1 EEPGLEMAEEPGL
14 EMEFE
19 NEPGA
24 QVGTEVVI
32 YNEIPI
38 IGCSHFI
45 SENSENREERNR
57 GVKRSYTNRGDR
69 DGSPE
74 DSQNESSSSFLE
86 GVSGYSSLIFE
97 QDMRELFD
105 FSNSRP
111 YNFEE
116 ESFESI
122 DDTVEAV
129 ENPVQEST
137 SEVLR
142 SAPQPIEAPKSQQQR
157 RRRKKKRTRSF
168 CDNFND
174 VYRLTDE
181 VLGEGACA
189 SVRTCV
195 QLNTG
200 QEFAVKIIMKEPSHP
215 RERVFR
221 EIETFHHCRGHQN
234 IIQLV
239 QFFEEQDRF
248 LLIFEKVY
256 GGPLLAHIQKRVH
269 FTEREASMI
278 IRDVANA
285 LKFLHHKGIA
295 HRDLKPENILCFSQD
310 QVCPVKI
317 CDFDLGSGV
326 VLSKSTSPCSTPELL
341 SPVGSA
347 EFMAPEVVSGFV
359 GEASPYDKR
368 CDLWSLGV
376 IMYILLC
383 GYPPFY
389 GCCGGDCGWER
400 GSACEA
406 CQSML
411 FECIQNGV
419 YEYPEREWAF
429 ISEEAKSLI
438 SNLLVKNASQRYSA
452 ETVLNH
458 PWVAN
463 GGPTTL
469 LDTPTVIRKNNSA
482 RDLAVF
488 AENANAFKRM
498 HMRHIVHSS
507 GPSVHLPEE
516 NIQPSASSASS
527 SMMFSLS
534 PLSDSSL
541 YQRRRGSHSQ

>member
-1 EEPGLEMAEEPGL
+1 MGEEPGVEMGE
-14 EMEFE
+14 
-19 NEPGA
+19 EPGA

-32 YNEIPI
+32 FNRIPI
-38 IGCSHFI
+38 IDCNHFI
-45 SENSENREERNR
+45 SKNSENREEGNR
-57 GVKRSYTNRGDR
+57 CVKRSYSNRDSDGR
-69 DGSPE
+69 GSPE

-86 GVSGYSSLIFE
+86 GVSGYSRLIFE

-105 FSNSRP
+105 FSSSRS
-111 YNFEE
+111 YNFE

-129 ENPVQEST
+129 ENPLQEST

-221 EIETFHHCRGHQN
+221 EIESFHHCRGHQN
-234 IIQLV
+234 IIQLI

-278 IRDVANA
+278 IRDIANA

-411 FECIQNGV
+411 FECIQRGV

-438 SNLLVKNASQRYSA
+438 GHLLVKNASQRYSA

-469 LDTPTVIRKNNSA
+469 LDTPTVIRK
-482 RDLAVF
+482 
-488 AENANAFKRM
+488 
-498 HMRHIVHSS
+498 
-507 GPSVHLPEE
+507 
-516 NIQPSASSASS
+516 
-527 SMMFSLS
+527 
-534 PLSDSSL
+534 
-541 YQRRRGSHSQ
+541 